1 MEGSIAY
8 FYPTVPPAPTFDTPA
23 APLPPT
29 VRARLWLSGQALGQ
43 HDDAPR
49 LWLLLTDGRLLAF
62 RLPNVTLGED
72 AVIAPINA
80 ALADDLHGNRY
91 QLNLR
96 EVGFVQILYA
106 APVLPQP
113 SRLHAGYLFSADFRA
128 FAEKLDAQVMQLLL
142 ALEREPTPV
151 ASTGGRTPHPAPAR
165 YLASVR
171 NYNRLATLPP
181 LVRERRLQ
189 ALARFPALVAP
200 ILLTLHHSPNLFDGK
215 RHAWRM
221 KSDAVQEAIDQGR
234 DLTGA
239 LAAFWGISR
248 GMVRA
253 PVNAAMWGG
262 RNGDE
267 RRLYLQLLDALPDNQ
282 RPSLTDFERWQPYLT
297 NYFMLFNEARA
308 EDDARPMPVSPEV
321 HRGAFRLGW
330 DLTWRAAS
338 ERFGNLLN
346 AIADCDDFLHAARER
361 AAALLKDRYGPKPAR
376 LAAGWLACFGLM
388 GLLGASMRWHQQ
400 RPAPDPTPPDLCLP
414 EIVGHLH
421 EDDKTAVELVTPTM
435 LLFEGQ
441 RMQHCAD
448 SPRYWEASVAGT
460 RLFHLERGREQAT
473 AEYRPRLREDVD
485 YDTVYALVQLRGP
498 MNRDVSPEMEAWA
511 QRVETV
517 LNEPERQQARWAALE
532 ARGRIEVQLLEA
544 RLETGAHAAWL
555 DAKSE
560 RQLKRVLEW
569 LKRPLPGPNVLLVAH
584 VAGFQYH
591 QGPEVEASLSLGDA
605 LTLTHER
612 DNPHDPLAVRI
623 EWRGAKLGY
632 VPRPQNA
639 DIAARLIMGERLT
652 ARIDAIDLEAEA
664 WRRVGLVIETVEENL
679 PVPRSI
685 PTGDS
690 DPCMAGAPQGIR
702 PRPA

>member
-1 MEGSIAY
+1 MTHFHRAA
-8 FYPTVPPAPTFDTPA
+8 PPAPTFGVSHA
-23 APLPPT
+23 LPPA
-29 VRARLWLSGQALGQ
+29 VRARLWLSAQALRE

-49 LWLLLTDGRLLAF
+49 LWLNLTDGRVLAL
-62 RLPNVTLGED
+62 RLAHAKLGDD
-72 AVIAPINA
+72 AVIAPIVA
-80 ALADDLHGNRY
+80 ALADDLHGYRY
-91 QLNLR
+91 ELDLP

-113 SRLHAGYLFSADFRA
+113 SRLHAGHLFSVEFRA
-128 FAEKLDAQVMQLLL
+128 FAESLDAEVMQLLL

-151 ASTGGRTPHPAPAR
+151 AATGGRTPHPAPAR

-181 LVRERRLQ
+181 PLRERRLQ

-221 KSDAVQEAIDQGR
+221 KSVTVQEAIDQGK

-248 GMVRA
+248 GLVRA

-282 RPSLTDFERWQPYLT
+282 RPTLSDFERWLPYLP
-297 NYFMLFNEARA
+297 NYFMLFNAAGA
-308 EDDARPMPVSPEV
+308 EGETRLMPVPPEV

-330 DLTWRAAS
+330 NLTWRAAS
-338 ERFGNLLN
+338 EHFGNLLD
-346 AIADCDDFLHAARER
+346 AMPDCDDFLHAARER

-376 LAAGWLACFGLM
+376 LAAGWLACFGLT
-388 GLLGASMRWHQQ
+388 GLLGASARWHRR
-400 RPAPDPTPPDLCLP
+400 RPKSAPMPPDLSLP
-414 EIVGHLH
+414 AIVGQLH
-421 EDDKTAVELVTPTM
+421 ENDKEAVELITPAM
-435 LLFEGQ
+435 LLDEGQ
-441 RMQHCAD
+441 RMQHCVG

-460 RLFHLERGREQAT
+460 RIFHLVCGREQAT

-498 MNRDVSPEMEAWA
+498 MNRAVSPEMEAWA
-511 QRVETV
+511 RRIEAV
-517 LNEPERQQARWAALE
+517 LNEPERNDARWAALE
-532 ARGRIEVQLLEA
+532 ARGRIEVRLWDA
-544 RLETGAHAAWL
+544 RRKEHQHAGWL
-555 DAKSE
+555 DPKSE

-591 QGPEVEASLSLGDA
+591 QGPEVETSLALGDP
-605 LTLTHER
+605 LTLCHER

-623 EWRGAKLGY
+623 EWRWAKLGY

-639 DIAARLIMGERLT
+639 EIAARLIMGEKLS
-652 ARIDAIDLEAEA
+652 ARIDALDPEAEP
-664 WRRVGLVIETVEENL
+664 WQRVGFVIETIEENAHA
-679 PVPRSI
+679 R
-685 PTGDS
+685 
-690 DPCMAGAPQGIR
+690 
-702 PRPA
+702 